1 MEDYQIIALYNARN
15 SDAIQETSKKYG
27 RLCYTVADSILNCK
41 EDNEECVNDTYLT
54 AWNTIPPEN
63 PSCLSSYLCRI
74 TRNLSL
80 KKYEH
85 DHAKKRNKN
94 FLVSLSE
101 LEDILIDGRDVSQEI
116 EEKELGELINRFLWT
131 LPLEE
136 RNMFIRRYF
145 LFHSVK
151 SIASDLSFSQSKV
164 KSALARTRKR
174 LESYCKYYI
183 EGDRNE

>member
-15 SDAIQETSKKYG
+15 SIAIQETSKKYG
-27 RLCYTVADSILNCK
+27 RLCYKVADGILHCK

-63 PSCLSSYLCRI
+63 PNYLSSYLCRI

-80 KKYEH
+80 KKYEKE
-85 DHAKKRNKN
+85 HAKKRNKN

-101 LEDILIDGRDVSQEI
+101 LEDILIDSGDILQEI
-116 EEKELGELINRFLWT
+116 EDREFGEIINRFLWA

-145 LFHSVK
+145 LFHPIK
-151 SIASDLSFSQSKV
+151 HIASDLSFSQSKV

-174 LESYCKYYI
+174 LGKYCKDYL
-183 EGDRNE
+183 EGDKNE